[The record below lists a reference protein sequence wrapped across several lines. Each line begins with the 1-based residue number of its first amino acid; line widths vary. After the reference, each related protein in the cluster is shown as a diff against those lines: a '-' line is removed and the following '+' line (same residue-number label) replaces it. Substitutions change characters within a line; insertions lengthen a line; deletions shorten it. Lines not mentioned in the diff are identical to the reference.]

1 MFLFVAS
8 PHSEEGLCLY
18 TKCASV
24 ETSVYPD
31 KWEGCAHVIRIT
43 TPFVTNV
50 TNGRPKSAPGAHWSP
65 QFMCCLRCFMF
76 ECGVCVTF
84 CPVYVLVICCG
95 QCLIR
100 CVYVLL
106 LALPRCLVRDLF
118 LLLLLLSDMADY

>member
-43 TPFVTNV
+43 TPFVTYV

-76 ECGVCVTF
+76 ECGVCVTI
-84 CPVYVLVICCG
+84 LS
-95 QCLIR
+95 CLCACDMLWSVFKSV
-100 CVYVLL
+100 CVR
-106 LALPRCLVRDLF
+106 LAVGLAT
-118 LLLLLLSDMADY
+118 LSC

>member
-43 TPFVTNV
+43 TPFVTYV

-65 QFMCCLRCFMF
+65 RFMCCLRCFMF
-76 ECGVCVTF
+76 EGGVCVS
-84 CPVYVLVICCG
+84 
-95 QCLIR
+95 CLSCLCACDMLWSVFKSV
-100 CVYVLL
+100 CVR
-106 LALPRCLVRDLF
+106 LAVGLAT
-118 LLLLLLSDMADY
+118 LSC